1 MEVYRIEADD
11 LFRIEE
17 QELSSEKSLENYLIR
32 ADGAQIGG
40 VNVLYIDQQGSP
52 GEGGIFDIVGLDD
65 QGDVVIIELKRGQSP
80 RDIVAQ
86 ALEYA
91 ASIRSETYDDL
102 EARYRE
108 FLDEDTASLRAKHTA
123 FFDRGDD
130 PLSEREYNTNQRL
143 LLVGASFSDL
153 SLDMADFLREHGI
166 DVICV
171 TYNSFASEQ
180 EDLRLLTTES
190 VRRPLSE
197 EPASVTRGRSSSRES
212 VVDIIDGDTVIKTF
226 EKRNQSDAMEAVVN
240 YLIDQHSLL
249 ERIDI
254 PYIPGTGGG
263 DRALLNETPIH
274 PDGTEMGAYR
284 ELNNGNV
291 VLTKLDGASKRRYIN
306 ELAQRCGLGARVD
319 M

>member
-143 LLVGASFSDL
+143 LLVGSSFSDL

-240 YLIDQHSLL
+240 YLIDQHGLPD
-249 ERIDI
+249 RIDI
-254 PYIPGTGGG
+254 SV
-263 DRALLNETPIH
+263 LLKCSMDDKTTPQ
-274 PDGTEMGAYR
+274 DTE
-284 ELNNGNV
+284 
-291 VLTKLDGASKRRYIN
+291 VLLSS
-306 ELAQRCGLGARVD
+306 QRMFYSRQSN
-319 M
+319 